1 MQLYSIYAIFP
12 NITIRSFV
20 LMTKKHIVEPIAID
34 LLAKN
39 VRKYR
44 TKANISQ
51 TTLADLIGVT
61 YSQIARIELAEI
73 NTSVSMIYLI
83 AKALE
88 IEPDLLLKNKT

>member
-1 MQLYSIYAIFP
+1 MC
-12 NITIRSFV
+12 SFA
-20 LMTKKHIVEPIAID
+20 LMAKTHIVEPKAIQ
-34 LLAKN
+34 LLGDN

-44 TKANISQ
+44 IKANISQ
-51 TTLADLIGVT
+51 TVLADIVGVT

-88 IEPDLLLKNKT
+88 IPPSKLLE